1 MKLTIKSDNQV
12 KIIDLNKDLELSAV
26 KGEQY
31 VFSNGFTSYTL
42 NFKDDQQTV
51 SLQFNVDGKVIKI
64 DLKGIVP
71 FLQENSSEIENPTAI
86 IINKTI
92 NEGSIDNVIQNDAF
106 NGSEII
112 DKLEALITNPVDLG
126 KDLTLISDFQTLIE
140 ALDAAA
146 AGGEQGT
153 SNTNASSF
161 NSIFS
166 PLEDSLNDIGE
177 TDIWENLSE
186 SISSV
191 PVDTGTPIGIVSEI
205 TPIINVNIKLF
216 PVKVDVIEGEN
227 AIYKLTLTDDE
238 GNPII
243 AIEDIEV
250 TFRYTYITASGDDI
264 IEVKSVIIPA
274 GSSEITFEVE
284 TINDNI
290 YEITEEFTI
299 EIETVSNQEQ
309 FDSVVIDNTPILTV
323 INDEDDNN
331 PDTPDV
337 PTDGDKPVVSI
348 VATDAVAT
356 EGPTDTA

>member
-31 VFSNGFTSYTL
+31 VFSNGFASYTL

-51 SLQFNVDGKVIKI
+51 SLQFNVDGKVIKV

-186 SISSV
+186 SISSI
-191 PVDTGTPIGIVSEI
+191 PVDTGNEVIATVLDTTATP
-205 TPIINVNIKLF
+205 
-216 PVKVDVIEGEN
+216 
-227 AIYKLTLTDDE
+227 A
-238 GNPII
+238 
-243 AIEDIEV
+243 
-250 TFRYTYITASGDDI
+250 
-264 IEVKSVIIPA
+264 
-274 GSSEITFEVE
+274 
-284 TINDNI
+284 
-290 YEITEEFTI
+290 
-299 EIETVSNQEQ
+299 
-309 FDSVVIDNTPILTV
+309 
-323 INDEDDNN
+323 
-331 PDTPDV
+331 
-337 PTDGDKPVVSI
+337 
-348 VATDAVAT
+348 
-356 EGPTDTA
+356 